1 MSVTWLSFKAGRL
14 MLPLY
19 MEYICK
25 LTNYFLYPRFSY
37 YLQAKTSINKKPVL
51 LIFEN
56 SQFILVEIIS
66 PRISTYV
73 VKVILQL
80 NSWIKIF
87 IPFEVELNK
96 RKSDFPW
103 GISFNKSLVLT
114 DCFLSI
120 SPLNFLLVSSQ
131 FLLNEFM
138 TFRLTW
144 ITASLYVWEGV

>member
-1 MSVTWLSFKAGRL
+1 M
-14 MLPLY
+14 
-19 MEYICK
+19 
-25 LTNYFLYPRFSY
+25 YPRFSY
-37 YLQAKTSINKKPVL
+37 YLQGKTSINKKPVL

-114 DCFLSI
+114 AFCQSHLWISCWFHHSSYKMNLWLSDWLELQLPYMFEKVFRDGNGNDFQ
-120 SPLNFLLVSSQ
+120 SWVSVMALL
-131 FLLNEFM
+131 
-138 TFRLTW
+138 
-144 ITASLYVWEGV
+144 I